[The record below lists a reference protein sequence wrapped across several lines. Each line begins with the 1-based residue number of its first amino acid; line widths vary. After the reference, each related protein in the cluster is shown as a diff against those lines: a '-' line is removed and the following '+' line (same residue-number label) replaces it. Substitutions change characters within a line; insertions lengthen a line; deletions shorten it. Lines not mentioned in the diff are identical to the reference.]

1 IEEVFLVRNLP
12 YEKIT
17 VHALSKTEIGIEPH
31 RFLVVLQGAGINVD
45 RGAEELVEAMQWLEN
60 ITLLIIG
67 DGDAVP
73 FLKKMVAE
81 MNLADAVIF
90 KPKMD
95 FENMIRHTAA
105 ADLGVSLDKNT
116 NLNYRYSLPNKIF
129 DYALAGVP
137 VLASDLVEVKK
148 LILEYKIGEVL
159 SH

>member
-1 IEEVFLVRNLP
+1 
-12 YEKIT
+12 
-17 VHALSKTEIGIEPH
+17 
-31 RFLVVLQGAGINVD
+31 
-45 RGAEELVEAMQWLEN
+45 
-60 ITLLIIG
+60 
-67 DGDAVP
+67 
-73 FLKKMVAE
+73 
-81 MNLADAVIF
+81 
-90 KPKMD
+90 

-159 SH
+159 SHHSAKAIAAKLTEMAGDRPKLAEYRENTKRLIETLNWQNEYQPVLNKMNTLG